1 MLHEQTFDKLYSM
14 KFVGMA
20 EGFKEQIEQPP
31 FCRAPCFEAACARAL
46 ALKADSYKN
55 MESIL
60 KKELDQQPLNASSP
74 QTRLPL
80 LEHQHLWGRKYYP

>member
-14 KFVGMA
+14 KLIGMA
-20 EGFKEQIEQPP
+20 EGFKEQLEQPP
-31 FCRAPCFEAACARAL
+31 FRRAPCFEAACAMAL

-55 MESIL
+55 VESIL
-60 KKELDQQPLNASSP
+60 KKGLDQQPLNASSP

-80 LEHQHLWGRKYYP
+80 PEHQNLWGKI